1 MALKERIQEY
11 LVSKE
16 LNLGCYDK
24 TLEKLP
30 ESELQKVLENAP
42 YQADTDVLINKKPH
56 VVEIDIVDDEV
67 DFSVLT
73 KSEYISRYGSE
84 RYDNL

>member
-1 MALKERIQEY
+1 MTLKERIEAY
-11 LVSKE
+11 LITKD
-16 LNLGCYDK
+16 LTLGCYDK
-24 TLEKLP
+24 ALEKLP

-42 YQADTDVLINKKPH
+42 YQADTDVLVKNKPY

-73 KSEYISRYGSE
+73 KSEYISRYGEE
-84 RYDNL
+84 RYENL